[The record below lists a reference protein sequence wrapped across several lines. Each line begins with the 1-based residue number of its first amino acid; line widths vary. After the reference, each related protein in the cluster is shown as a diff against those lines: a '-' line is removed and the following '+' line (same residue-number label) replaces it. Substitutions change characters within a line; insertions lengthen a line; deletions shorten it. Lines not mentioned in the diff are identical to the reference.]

1 MVRTPATLTDEELA
15 FLTDRHLGTLTT
27 IRRDGSPHVVAISFM
42 FDPTEGLVRI
52 LTSDNSQKVRNIEA
66 TGHAAVSQVDG
77 RRWLTLEGPA
87 VVVRDEQRIA
97 AAEDAFRVRYREPG
111 PNPKRVA
118 IEIAVDRIMGRT

>member
-27 IRRDGSPHVVAISFM
+27 IRRDGSPHVVAISF
-42 FDPTEGLVRI
+42 TYAEGIVQI
-52 LTSDNSQKVRNIEA
+52 LTNDGSQKVRNIEA

-77 RRWLTLEGPA
+77 RRWITLEGTATVTREPK
-87 VVVRDEQRIA
+87 RIA
-97 AAEDAFRVRYREPG
+97 EAVDAFRVRYRDPA

-118 IEIAVDRIMGRT
+118 IEFAVDRVMGRT